1 MEETKMVEN
10 FSNAFEKIG
19 KQWMLITASD
29 GDKVN
34 AMTASWG
41 GLGVIWGKN
50 VAYIFVRESR
60 YTKEFID
67 KNDTLSLAFFGEE
80 YKSMLGYMGKVSGRD
95 EDKIA
100 KAGLNVYMKDGIP
113 VFKEAESTLLCK
125 KLYAGEIN
133 AKDFVD
139 DEIDSKWY
147 ESGDY
152 HTMYIVEILEV
163 V

>member
-1 MEETKMVEN
+1 MVEN
-10 FSNAFEKIG
+10 FSNAFDKIG

-29 GDKVN
+29 GEKVN

-67 KNDTLSLAFFGEE
+67 KNDTLSLAFFGEDQRA
-80 YKSMLGYMGKVSGRD
+80 MLGYMGKVSGRD

-100 KAGLNVYMKDGIP
+100 KMGLNVEFKDGIP
-113 VFKEAESTLLCK
+113 VFKEAEQTLLCK

-133 AKDFVD
+133 PKDFVD
-139 DEIDSKWY
+139 SEIDGKWY
-147 ESGDY
+147 ENKDY
-152 HTMYIVEILEV
+152 HTMYIVEILDV